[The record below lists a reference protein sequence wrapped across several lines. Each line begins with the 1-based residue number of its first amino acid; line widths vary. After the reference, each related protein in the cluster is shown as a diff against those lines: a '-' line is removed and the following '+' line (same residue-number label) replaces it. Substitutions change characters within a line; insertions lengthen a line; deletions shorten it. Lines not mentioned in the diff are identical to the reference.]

1 MTTETNR
8 PNLLVVENTRS
19 VTIRPAEGVTADLL
33 LELLNSRQVKLD
45 GKLLLHSSTGQLLG
59 QRVFS
64 VNSKDYKIAGNQ
76 SVLPELDTLDLYDY
90 NFNNI

>member
-8 PNLLVVENTRS
+8 SNLLVIENTRS
-19 VTIRPAEGVTADLL
+19 VTIRPAEGVTA
-33 LELLNSRQVKLD
+33 ELLIGLLNARQVKFD
-45 GKLLLHSSTGQLLG
+45 GKFLFRSSTGQLLG

-76 SVLPELDTLDLYDY
+76 SALPELDTLDLYDY
-90 NFNNI
+90 NFNDI

>member
-19 VTIRPAEGVTADLL
+19 VTIRPAEGVTAELL
-33 LELLNSRQVKLD
+33 IELLNARQVNFD
-45 GKLLLHSSTGQLLG
+45 GKFLFRSSTGQLLG

-64 VNSKDYKIAGNQ
+64 VNSKDYKVAGSQ
-76 SVLPELDTLDLYDY
+76 SPLPAMDTIDLYGY
-90 NFNNI
+90 NFNSI